1 MFTQVFKWS
10 LNIHSTG
17 FPCDSAGKEST
28 CNVGNLSSTPGLGRS
43 PGEGKGY
50 PLQYSSLENSM
61 ECKVHG
67 VAKSGSLC
75 QSMQIKYECSYSL
88 VFLTQRFVH
97 DFKHLDFLSHLT
109 MYPEISPYQLK
120 ALLLFFSCIV
130 YHRLPR

>member
-1 MFTQVFKWS
+1 MSQSHLIPIHPIPLAPDFYSSSGS
-10 LNIHSTG
+10 LS
-17 FPCDSAGKEST
+17 FPYGSAGKESS

-67 VAKSGSLC
+67 VTKSCSLC
-75 QSMQIKYECSYSL
+75 QSTQIKYECSYSL
-88 VFLTQRFVH
+88 AFLTQRFVH
-97 DFKHLDFLSHLT
+97 HFKHLDFLSHLT

-120 ALLLFFSCIV
+120 VL
-130 YHRLPR
+130 